1 MSVAVEEP
9 ARAIPYTQDTEDA
22 PPSVADVEQTLTHA
36 VEEIRKQAFATDA
49 PVSLAENGTADAA
62 AEDDGVSEHSTAAT
76 QDASSE
82 SDLIDE
88 TSASKEVEATEVR
101 DSSL

>member
-9 ARAIPYTQDTEDA
+9 ARAIPITQDTEDA

-49 PVSLAENGTADAA
+49 PVSLTENGSADAA
-62 AEDDGVSEHSTAAT
+62 AKDDSALEDLTAAT
-76 QDASSE
+76 QDASS
-82 SDLIDE
+82 DPIDE
-88 TSASKEVEATEVR
+88 TSASKEEEATEVR
-101 DSSL
+101 DNSL